1 MKPVATYTGQKVN
14 SHYRLSFQ
22 HKGKGNTKISIHS
35 GTMTTH
41 TFTLKIIKSGFIF
54 RNIPKIYAKVI

>member
-22 HKGKGNTKISIHS
+22 QGKGNTKISIHS